1 MLNCPSFCSHLITI
15 GIAFLGPCCGNSL
28 LEVVTSSMALNF
40 SEADA
45 VRAPGINT
53 LFKDSPHVT
62 IGGVAP
68 HMWRSGA
75 RITESSVDD
84 FLCSHLNSHIVNA
97 HIDGGLMER
106 CANGTSNLGTT
117 RGPSMPNK
125 GPT

>member
-1 MLNCPSFCSHLITI
+1 MFYCPALGRHLITI

-28 LEVVTSSMALNF
+28 LEVVTSGMAFYF
-40 SEADA
+40 SETDA
-45 VRAPGINT
+45 VGASGINT

-75 RITESSVDD
+75 RIIESSVDD
-84 FLCSHLNSHIVNA
+84 FLCSHLNSQIVNA
-97 HIDGGLMER
+97 HADGGLMEG